1 MLARTYIN
9 AYSWIS
15 PFYTADCISNV
26 SNTTRDLFCGL
37 LIRCT
42 IESNVTPFSCGVTNT
57 AMYKATYELD
67 SIRDTLWLLI
77 PEDAPN
83 E

>member
-1 MLARTYIN
+1 MLARRYTN

-15 PFYTADCISNV
+15 HFCTADCISNV
-26 SNTTRDLFCGL
+26 SNTTRDLLCGL
-37 LIRCT
+37 LLRCT
-42 IESNVTPFSCGVTNT
+42 IVSNVTPFSSGITNI
-57 AMYKATYELD
+57 AMYRATYELD
-67 SIRDTLWLLI
+67 SIRDMLWLLI

>member
-1 MLARTYIN
+1 MLARRYIS

-15 PFYTADCISNV
+15 HFYTADCISNV
-26 SNTTRDLFCGL
+26 SNTTRDLLCEL
-37 LIRCT
+37 LLRCT
-42 IESNVTPFSCGVTNT
+42 IESNVTPFSRGVTNT
-57 AMYKATYELD
+57 AMYKAEDELD
-67 SIRDTLWLLI
+67 SIRDMLWLLI

>member
-1 MLARTYIN
+1 MLARRYIN

-15 PFYTADCISNV
+15 HFYTADCISNM
-26 SNTTRDLFCGL
+26 SNTTRDLLCGL
-37 LIRCT
+37 LLRCT
-42 IESNVTPFSCGVTNT
+42 IVNNVTPFSSGITHI
-57 AMYKATYELD
+57 AMDKVEDELD
-67 SIRDTLWLLI
+67 SIRGMLWLLI

>member
-1 MLARTYIN
+1 MLARRYIN

-15 PFYTADCISNV
+15 HFHTADCISNV
-26 SNTTRDLFCGL
+26 SNTTRDLLCGL
-37 LIRCT
+37 LLRCT
-42 IESNVTPFSCGVTNT
+42 IESNVTPFSRGITNT
-57 AMYKATYELD
+57 AMYKAVYELD
-67 SIRDTLWLLI
+67 SIRDMLWLLI

>member
-1 MLARTYIN
+1 MLARRYIH

-15 PFYTADCISNV
+15 NFYTADCISNV
-26 SNTTRDLFCGL
+26 SNTTRDLLCGL
-37 LIRCT
+37 LLRCT
-42 IESNVTPFSCGVTNT
+42 IVSNVTPFSRGVTNI
-57 AMYKATYELD
+57 AMDKAEYELD
-67 SIRDTLWLLI
+67 SIRDMLWLLI

>member
-1 MLARTYIN
+1 MLARRYIS

-15 PFYTADCISNV
+15 HFYTADCISNM
-26 SNTTRDLFCGL
+26 SNTTRDLLCEL
-37 LIRCT
+37 LLRHI
-42 IESNVTPFSCGVTNT
+42 IVSNVTPFSSGITNI
-57 AMYKATYELD
+57 AMDKVEDELD
-67 SIRDTLWLLI
+67 SIRDMLWLLI